1 MATVVDGTCERP
13 EEASMGTTGVV
24 RRIDELGRVVV
35 PSELRRVIRLREGDE
50 LEISVDG
57 ERIILQ
63 KRQDVCL
70 FCSAENPELEFKQRR
85 ICQACASEIRA
96 AGPLGAGAH
105 TRAVARRG

>member
-1 MATVVDGTCERP
+1 MGTWERP
-13 EEASMGTTGVV
+13 EEASMGRTTGVV

-35 PSELRRVIRLREGDE
+35 PSEVRRVIRLREGDE

-70 FCSAENPELEFKQRR
+70 FCSAEHPELEFKQRR
-85 ICQACASEIRA
+85 ICHGCASEFLQQAPSWRV
-96 AGPLGAGAH
+96 P
-105 TRAVARRG
+105 

>member
-1 MATVVDGTCERP
+1 MK
-13 EEASMGTTGVV
+13 STGVV

-35 PSELRRVIRLREGDE
+35 PSELRRVFSLREGDE

-70 FCSAENPELEFKQRR
+70 FCSANDPEVEFKERR
-85 ICQACASEIRA
+85 ICRTCASEFLQENLPRQA
-96 AGPLGAGAH
+96 ATAFRHLRPQPLL
-105 TRAVARRG
+105 

>member
-1 MATVVDGTCERP
+1 MR
-13 EEASMGTTGVV
+13 TTGIV

-35 PSELRRVIRLREGDE
+35 PSELRRVISLREGDE

-70 FCSAENPELEFKQRR
+70 FCSAENPELEFKHRR
-85 ICQACASEIRA
+85 ICRACAFEFAQQAPSSPASRHP
-96 AGPLGAGAH
+96 AG
-105 TRAVARRG
+105 

>member
-1 MATVVDGTCERP
+1 LNVPKED
-13 EEASMGTTGVV
+13 SMRTTGVV
-24 RRIDELGRVVV
+24 RRMDELGRVVV
-35 PSELRRVIRLREGDE
+35 PSELRRVICLREGDE

-85 ICQACASEIRA
+85 ICSTCASEFVQQAPFAHGPRA
-96 AGPLGAGAH
+96 PV
-105 TRAVARRG
+105 R